1 MGDNAAQLK
10 KQLKELDTEKR
21 KEIKVVKSRTAKK
34 LQKAELEALEERY
47 AKKEAELKAK
57 YETGAAN
64 GDSNNNTGADGAAAV
79 EEVTTK
85 TEQLKVD
92 AGEAAQVP
100 KKSKAQRKKEKQR
113 AKERA
118 RELEIEQ
125 ELANAG
131 PSQKDAE
138 VSQLQQKW
146 LDPQGLK
153 LKEISAD
160 GHCLYRAIADQI
172 GTGQAMYKNIR
183 NICADAL
190 EENEGEYSPF
200 AEVSTSYEDYIECV
214 RNSAQWGGQL
224 EVRALASALKRQII
238 VYAVEYSAP
247 VIMGEEFVDEDPI
260 RLSFHRHYYA
270 LGEHYNSV
278 VAVEES

>member
-1 MGDNAAQLK
+1 MGDDAAKLK
-10 KQLKELDTEKR
+10 KELKTLETEKR
-21 KEIKVVKSRTAKK
+21 KEIKLVKSRTAKK
-34 LQKAELEALEERY
+34 LQKSELEALEERY
-47 AKKEAELKAK
+47 AKKEAELKTK
-57 YETGAAN
+57 YGPSAGGTT
-64 GDSNNNTGADGAAAV
+64 DADGYNNKADEAII
-79 EEVTTK
+79 EEVSEK
-85 TEQLKVD
+85 TEQLKVNESEM
-92 AGEAAQVP
+92 APP
-100 KKSKAQRKKEKQR
+100 KKSKSQRKKEKQR

-131 PSQKDAE
+131 PSQKDME
-138 VSQLQQKW
+138 VLQLQQKW

-172 GTGQAMYKNIR
+172 GTGQAMFKNIR
-183 NICADAL
+183 TICAEAL
-190 EENEGEYSPF
+190 EENKDEYAPF
-200 AEVSTSYEDYIECV
+200 AEVTTSYEDYIESV

-224 EVRALASALKRQII
+224 EVRALASTLKRQII

-247 VIMGEEFVDEDPI
+247 VVMGEEFVDEGPI

-278 VAVEES
+278 IAVKQ

>member
-1 MGDNAAQLK
+1 MRSKGDPHC
-10 KQLKELDTEKR
+10 D
-21 KEIKVVKSRTAKK
+21 VKM
-34 LQKAELEALEERY
+34 
-47 AKKEAELKAK
+47 
-57 YETGAAN
+57 
-64 GDSNNNTGADGAAAV
+64 
-79 EEVTTK
+79 
-85 TEQLKVD
+85 
-92 AGEAAQVP
+92 
-100 KKSKAQRKKEKQR
+100 
-113 AKERA
+113 
-118 RELEIEQ
+118 
-125 ELANAG
+125 
-131 PSQKDAE
+131 
-138 VSQLQQKW
+138 
-146 LDPQGLK
+146 
-153 LKEISAD
+153 SAD

-190 EENEGEYSPF
+190 EENEDEFSPF

-214 RNSAQWGGQL
+214 RSSAQWGGQL

-247 VIMGEEFVDEDPI
+247 VIMGEEFVDKVPI